1 MRLSF
6 LTVLDISTKKNP
18 TKSRTYLTTDS
29 DVSEE
34 NRQKGNVSEKW
45 GFQPEESREQDL
57 SCWSF
62 AINTKFTSRE
72 TKCLSRK
79 TKIVDVGVHELQR
92 HSLSTR
98 CQERFNTWLLR
109 LRDMSRCLASPATTW
124 PVVGV
129 VRTYAHLP
137 LSSSGWSLHHSVAHI
152 IVVLFQNLNS
162 QLFSERSATARTSL
176 KLFRMQR

>member
-18 TKSRTYLTTDS
+18 TESRTYLTTDS

-45 GFQPEESREQDL
+45 GFQPESREQDL

-79 TKIVDVGVHELQR
+79 TKTVDVGLHVLRR
-92 HSLSTR
+92 HGLGTR

-109 LRDMSRCLASPATTW
+109 LRLARDDLGRCR
-124 PVVGV
+124 G
-129 VRTYAHLP
+129 RTYVRSSPVIFERLVTLP
-137 LSSSGWSLHHSVAHI
+137 LGGSYNSGVISELKQSTILREKRCSS
-152 IVVLFQNLNS
+152 
-162 QLFSERSATARTSL
+162 
-176 KLFRMQR
+176 